1 MFENNAKRKPRRWLW
16 QIDTN
21 DGKQNEGRGSKL
33 NTPQSDRGPVLCF
46 KPEVGGQPGGKPW
59 MAEWC
64 ELLRLL
70 WCCLDLC
77 HMWIRVKSHPLLR
90 AVSSHLVLHSL
101 MCFAR
106 LLSFLN
112 QCSHFSNLNQNT
124 RASQIVTICWM
135 RCKNKRQNHDNIAK
149 RCKTDETKKK
159 FKRTKNIDTKTG
171 HKCWP
176 QSLNAFFGGKRGQT
190 RKSRLHRS
198 TGRQDWTSALQA
210 EMRRLSRRYER
221 FSVVLVW
228 CEQQCRWRTWRR
240 STVSIFFLF

>member
-1 MFENNAKRKPRRWLW
+1 MLAEFGQGECLDQKTLRIWLKFGRKRRGVFENNAKRKPRRWLW
-16 QIDTN
+16 QIDTK

-77 HMWIRVKSHPLLR
+77 HLWIRVKSHPWLR
-90 AVSSHLVLHSL
+90 AVSSHLILHSL

-112 QCSHFSNLNQNT
+112 QFSHFSNFEPKHACLADCHNLL
-124 RASQIVTICWM
+124 
-135 RCKNKRQNHDNIAK
+135 
-149 RCKTDETKKK
+149 DEMQKQTTKP
-159 FKRTKNIDTKTG
+159 R
-171 HKCWP
+171 
-176 QSLNAFFGGKRGQT
+176 
-190 RKSRLHRS
+190 
-198 TGRQDWTSALQA
+198 
-210 EMRRLSRRYER
+210 
-221 FSVVLVW
+221 
-228 CEQQCRWRTWRR
+228 
-240 STVSIFFLF
+240 